1 MLINI
6 GIIVLLGAIAA
17 AMIIS
22 VDRKVMKEHEPMF
35 TGKYTKSFKTSKL
48 KYTGGNN

>member
-6 GIIVLLGAIAA
+6 GIIVLMGTIAA
-17 AMIIS
+17 AMVIS
-22 VDRKVMKEHEPMF
+22 VDRKVMKECDAMF
-35 TGKYTKSFKTSKL
+35 NNTKSFKTSKL

>member
-6 GIIVLLGAIAA
+6 GIIIALGLIAG
-17 AMIIS
+17 AMIYS
-22 VDRKVMKEHEPMF
+22 VDRKVMREQEAMF
-35 TGKYTKSFKTSKL
+35 KNSRSFKTSKL